1 MLKPMHTQAASSEA
15 FGNLRNNWRICER
28 SDEVHLVV
36 DEFGQAEELGFRQ
49 CDLPIVRK
57 LSAQTKLRVQ
67 FSDHCCRAC

>member
-49 CDLPIVRK
+49 CDLPK
-57 LSAQTKLRVQ
+57 SANTHYCAVPRIIII
-67 FSDHCCRAC
+67 FRFF